1 MTRPSDEVLF
11 ERMVQ
16 MVNDEIRT
24 KPARWMYLSYAG
36 ELGFNGGIIIE
47 AHGMASAVARVHALN
62 ISPGGQV
69 MGTDIPKEM
78 EATILPPPEFRNRLL
93 TKAELESF
101 WGDMKTLGELEAEEN
116 NGKT

>member
-11 ERMVQ
+11 ERMAQ

-47 AHGMASAVARVHALN
+47 AHGMASAVARARALN

-69 MGTDIPKEM
+69 LGFDIP
-78 EATILPPPEFRNRLL
+78 EATVLPPPEFRNRLL

-101 WGDMKTLGELEAEEN
+101 WDDMKTLGELEAEEN